1 MATATEPTSRRAT
14 RSDARAGALPDSL
27 REAVATRLQRAG
39 QRPTA
44 SRDALVAVLARG
56 GRPLT
61 IPEILAADAALAQS
75 SVYRNLVL
83 LEQAGVV
90 HRIVTNAEFARFELA
105 EDLTGDH
112 HHHLICATC
121 GAVEDVPA
129 SPAIERALHGAID
142 EIERATGF
150 RTATHRIDLV
160 GTCRDC
166 R

>member
-1 MATATEPTSRRAT
+1 MTAPVDATPLY
-14 RSDARAGALPDSL
+14 D
-27 REAVATRLQRAG
+27 AVAHRLRRAG
-39 QRPTA
+39 QRRTPA
-44 SRDALVAVLARG
+44 RDALVDVLAVA

-61 IPEILAADAALAQS
+61 IPEILAADGGLAQS

-112 HHHLICATC
+112 HHHLICSNC
-121 GAVEDVPA
+121 GAVEDAPA
-129 SPAIERALHGAID
+129 SSEIEHALNHAID

-150 RTATHRIDLV
+150 HTTAHRIDLM
-160 GTCRDC
+160 GLCRSC
-166 R
+166 A